1 MSREA
6 ESMNFNVSTG
16 GEEKNRNKDCR
27 ILTLKKVFDFID
39 KKDYDESVK
48 KELKRMV
55 SGYPQNAFE
64 SFGKNFSKHLA
75 SAHKAARKNRPMFIG
90 ELGEDSYKRLE
101 SIDGEFKAPD
111 KNKNSVVSSLP
122 KKPTVDF
129 DDLEFLKME
138 EAAIE
143 DAQEA
148 SEADQAVASEAVA
161 SEAVVSEAVVNPEE
175 AETPYGLKEINDSEP
190 GSNSTNSH

>member
-1 MSREA
+1 
-6 ESMNFNVSTG
+6 
-16 GEEKNRNKDCR
+16 
-27 ILTLKKVFDFID
+27 
-39 KKDYDESVK
+39 
-48 KELKRMV
+48 
-55 SGYPQNAFE
+55 
-64 SFGKNFSKHLA
+64 
-75 SAHKAARKNRPMFIG
+75 
-90 ELGEDSYKRLE
+90 
-101 SIDGEFKAPD
+101 
-111 KNKNSVVSSLP
+111 
-122 KKPTVDF
+122 
-129 DDLEFLKME
+129 ME